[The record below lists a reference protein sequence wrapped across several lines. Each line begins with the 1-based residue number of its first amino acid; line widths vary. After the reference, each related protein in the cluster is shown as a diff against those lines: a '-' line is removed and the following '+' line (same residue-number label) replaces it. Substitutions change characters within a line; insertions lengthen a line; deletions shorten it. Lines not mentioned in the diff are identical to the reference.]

1 MLRAQRIRRKLGS
14 DDGTDEPEKPN
25 GMHWATYKATCRRH
39 GVFRS
44 AAFIVQPLSDSDR
57 PMLRAQRI
65 RWKLGSDDGMGEPEK
80 PNGMH
85 WTTYNRLLDRAD
97 ELDELGWMS
106 AFGGLLLSA
115 G

>member
-1 MLRAQRIRRKLGS
+1 
-14 DDGTDEPEKPN
+14 
-25 GMHWATYKATCRRH
+25 
-39 GVFRS
+39 
-44 AAFIVQPLSDSDR
+44 
-57 PMLRAQRI
+57 
-65 RWKLGSDDGMGEPEK
+65 MGEPEK